1 MAFACKDYD
10 YIADRYVNC
19 KDANAECGEIM
30 WYERDIDRENTSTEC
45 LLCIEAENENH
56 SKYAHPKAHL
66 EAHTKANIIAQDLA
80 IDEQN
85 VDDYVYSYLFFYGKE
100 YKKVYSDLY
109 KKYREEYNNILL
121 EKSYEYGQVCQHH
134 SESISFYYEFKNKKN

>member
-1 MAFACKDYD
+1 MISKDHD
-10 YIADRYVNC
+10 YIANRFVNI
-19 KDANAECGEIM
+19 KNKNKEIPF
-30 WYERDIDRENTSTEC
+30 YERKNIFDGTTKTEC
-45 LLCIEAENENH
+45 LICIEAENENH

-85 VDDYVYSYLFFYGKE
+85 VNDYTYSYLFFYGKE

-134 SESISFYYEFKNKKN
+134 SESISFYHEFKNKEN